1 MQYKKK
7 VQLETRKQNKSSA
20 DAGYTYT
27 SILFLQKNGFKTDDN
42 DITHS
47 VHQISS

>member
-7 VQLETRKQNKSSA
+7 VQLEIRKQVKA
-20 DAGYTYT
+20 VQMQDMHIHT
-27 SILFLQKNGFKTDDN
+27 ILFLKKNGFKTDDN
-42 DITHS
+42 DITPS

>member
-7 VQLETRKQNKSSA
+7 VQLEIRKQIK
-20 DAGYTYT
+20 DAGYAYT